1 MKIKFE
7 AIGYSKDFYNT
18 EKKYIGSLVCEKDR
32 EVYGYLGRKK
42 EVLTNDII
50 LRKKKIKKGTELLTE
65 IFPLC
70 GRIIK

>member
-7 AIGYSKDFYNT
+7 EIGYSKDFYNK
-18 EKKYIGSLVCEKDR
+18 EEKYIGSLVCEKDR

-42 EVLTNDII
+42 EILTIDIV
-50 LRKKKIKKGTELLTE
+50 LRKKKIKKGTELSTE

>member
-1 MKIKFE
+1 MEFE
-7 AIGYSKDFYNT
+7 TIGYSKDYYT
-18 EKKYIGSLVCEKDR
+18 LEKKYIGSVVCEKDR

-42 EVLTNDII
+42 EMLTQDIV

-65 IFPLC
+65 VFPLN